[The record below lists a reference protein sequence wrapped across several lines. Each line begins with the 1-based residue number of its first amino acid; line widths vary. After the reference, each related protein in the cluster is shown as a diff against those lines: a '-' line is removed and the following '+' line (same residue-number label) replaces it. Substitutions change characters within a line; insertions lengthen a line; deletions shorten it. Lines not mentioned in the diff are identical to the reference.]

1 MTFNTTNSDIR
12 LHTNAVSRDHLSSL
26 NKSIKSLINY
36 TDGKTK
42 SLSKKTIDL
51 LEKNNIISKKT
62 DEKPVTK
69 SGGKSGGVNRLKKAN
84 RWTEYSGDTAKEG
97 IDIGAYGYDKYN
109 QSVNPLSHAVKSKL
123 TGGKSG
129 GVNRLKKAD
138 RWTEYSGD
146 TAKEGIDIGAYG
158 YDKYNQSV
166 NPLSHAVKS
175 KLTGGAKKPSDWV
188 VHCKEYAKKNNVS
201 YKEAL
206 KMASASYKKKSGAGY
221 NTIR

>member
-51 LEKNNIISKKT
+51 LEKNNIISKKP

-84 RWTEYSGDTAKEG
+84 
-97 IDIGAYGYDKYN
+97 
-109 QSVNPLSHAVKSKL
+109 
-123 TGGKSG
+123 
-129 GVNRLKKAD
+129 

>member
-51 LEKNNIISKKT
+51 LEKNNIISKN

-69 SGGKSGGVNRLKKAN
+69 SGGKSGGKVSRINKAEKWRDFSN
-84 RWTEYSGDTAKEG
+84 ETLVDG
-97 IDIGAYGYDKYN
+97 IDTGAYGYDKYN
-109 QSVNPLSHAVKSKL
+109 ESVNPISHAVKSKL
-123 TGGKSG
+123 TGGG
-129 GVNRLKKAD
+129 
-138 RWTEYSGD
+138 
-146 TAKEGIDIGAYG
+146 
-158 YDKYNQSV
+158 
-166 NPLSHAVKS
+166 
-175 KLTGGAKKPSDWV
+175 KKPSAWV
-188 VHCKEYAKKNNVS
+188 AHVKEYSKKNKVPYN
-201 YKEAL
+201 EAL
-206 KMASASYKKKSGAGY
+206 KLASASYKKKGAGY

>member
-1 MTFNTTNSDIR
+1 MFNTTNSDIR

-51 LEKNNIISKKT
+51 LEKNNIISKN

-123 TGGKSG
+123 TGG
-129 GVNRLKKAD
+129 
-138 RWTEYSGD
+138 
-146 TAKEGIDIGAYG
+146 
-158 YDKYNQSV
+158 
-166 NPLSHAVKS
+166 
-175 KLTGGAKKPSDWV
+175 AKKPSKWV
-188 VHCKEYAKKNNVS
+188 AHVKEYAKKHKVPYN
-201 YKEAL
+201 EAL
-206 KMASASYKKKSGAGY
+206 KMASASYKKKGAGY